1 MNFSSGVNHHK
12 IIQKALDTVPLI
24 VETIQGRDA
33 GAAAVRP
40 LPGPHRPGPGQGRA
54 GRQAKDDG
62 EDKGRRDEDTRRG
75 KGGRGGQ
82 LVRQR
87 V

>member
-1 MNFSSGVNHHK
+1 M
-12 IIQKALDTVPLI
+12 IIQKALDIVPLI

-40 LPGPHRPGPGQGRA
+40 FPRPHRPGPGQGRA
-54 GRQAKDDG
+54 GRQAKDDR
-62 EDKGRRDEDTRRG
+62 EAKRRRDEDTRRG
-75 KGGRGGQ
+75 QGGRGGQ
-82 LVRQR
+82 PVRQR